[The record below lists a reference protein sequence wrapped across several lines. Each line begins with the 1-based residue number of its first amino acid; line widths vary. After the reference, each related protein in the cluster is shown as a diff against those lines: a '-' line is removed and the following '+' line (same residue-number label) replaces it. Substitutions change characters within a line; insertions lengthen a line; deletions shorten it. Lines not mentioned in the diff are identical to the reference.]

1 MMFIQNQKH
10 WTGGDEK
17 PSIVCYSSLILV
29 LFFTF
34 KNVGQLPTFR
44 WVIGPWI
51 FFENE
56 ENQ

>member
-1 MMFIQNQKH
+1 MMFTQNQTN
-10 WTGGDEK
+10 WTGDDEK

-29 LFFTF
+29 LFIF
-34 KNVGQLPTFR
+34 KNVGQLSTFR
-44 WVIGPWI
+44 WVIGLWI

>member
-1 MMFIQNQKH
+1 MMFIQNQKN
-10 WTGGDEK
+10 WTGDDEK

-29 LFFTF
+29 GFFYF
-34 KNVGQLPTFR
+34 QKCQLPTFR